1 MMNSTNPLSVKQP
14 TPDFVIQSIP
24 WNMEEDL
31 NTGWRR
37 QIFFFGP
44 TSFLDELCIHAGVLS
59 AHVAPH
65 PPHCH
70 EHEEVH
76 ISLSETLKFVVCEA
90 GSDIENARSIDNG
103 SVFFTDSS
111 IPHSFRNAASPPAAY
126 LHFRWKNESKAS
138 RAGKEPLQFYYSPLD
153 QNKMCGQSV
162 HNGIG
167 IDEIYSGPSLYLS
180 RLRTIFMRL
189 QAGDVIP
196 LHRHPHE
203 VIFILVSGSIE
214 ILGWKLD
221 APGFAFLGT
230 QVPHHII
237 NRGPD
242 SAHLY
247 AFELHQEV

>member
-1 MMNSTNPLSVKQP
+1 MMNSTNRLSVKKP
-14 TPDFVIQSIP
+14 IPDFVIQSISR
-24 WNMEEDL
+24 NMAEDPL
-31 NTGWRR
+31 TGWHR
-37 QIFFFGP
+37 QILFLGP
-44 TSFLDELCIHAGVLS
+44 TSYLDELCIHAGVLS

-76 ISLSETLKFVVCEA
+76 ISLSETLEFVVCEA
-90 GSDIENARSIDNG
+90 GSVIENASSIDNG

-111 IPHSFRNAASPPAAY
+111 IPHSFRNTASQPAAY
-126 LHFRWKNESKAS
+126 LHFRWKNGFKTFG
-138 RAGKEPLQFYYSPLD
+138 AGRKPLQFYYSPLD
-153 QNKMCGQSV
+153 QNKTCGHSV
-162 HNGIG
+162 YNGIE
-167 IDEIYSGPSLYLS
+167 IDEIYSGPSRYLS
-180 RLRTIFMRL
+180 RLRAIFMSL
-189 QAGDVIP
+189 KDGDVIP

-203 VIFILVSGSIE
+203 VIFILVKGSIE
-214 ILGWKLD
+214 ILGRKLD